1 MYEFEAKLSMDENVV
16 FGPILP
22 SIMLN
27 SNLVNYYSP
36 KGFDNV
42 DFCHGFL
49 QFVNENHCA
58 ESSYVNLCLLVRL
71 LIYQNL

>member
-1 MYEFEAKLSMDENVV
+1 MYEFESKLSMDENFV
-16 FGPILP
+16 FGPILLFV
-22 SIMLN
+22 MLK
-27 SNLVNYYSP
+27 SNLANYYSP
-36 KGFDNV
+36 KGFHNV

-58 ESSYVNLCLLVRL
+58 QSSYVNLCLFIKL